1 MGATVT
7 ITPVDEI
14 DDLFCKYRG
23 QSGPQPVEL
32 SLDIRT
38 GALSCAYD
46 PTIGGGSTFDH
57 YHRLILAERIPCLTA
72 EAANAFMAEVVP
84 LAQLVVDGAT
94 VEWDGS
100 NHVGRFTT
108 AAMAAWERITE
119 LCDEGAFDDS
129 QTVSWWSVSSWF
141 SEGDAA
147 TVETLGITADTTD
160 EQLEAMAKEQVE
172 IAATNGAA
180 GYNILDDDETLT
192 YLTGLRDEL
201 RDEVRKQLWDVAEE
215 HEETERKRNRLIRQV
230 KGWRV
235 EADDLRSIGAL
246 AGISHTEVR
255 RISMQRELTIQIR
268 ILQDDQRT
276 WRPVFGKNY
285 TSNTGILE
293 DAAGDVLATQAIH
306 VGPLDGPDVVTTW
319 RVVVWAGHDADT
331 STEPLFVYDEAKR
344 QARIAREAKRQ
355 ASIARFERA
364 GQ

>member
-14 DDLFCKYRG
+14 DDLFCKYPG

-38 GALSCAYD
+38 GQLSCAYN

-141 SEGDAA
+141 SEGDAD
-147 TVETLGITADTTD
+147 TVESLGITADTTD
-160 EQLEAMAKEQVE
+160 QQLGDL
-172 IAATNGAA
+172 AAAEVVSATRNGEA
-180 GYNILDDDETLT
+180 GYNLLDLDETLT

-201 RDEVRKQLWDVAEE
+201 RDEVRKQLEDVAEQ
-215 HEETERKRNRLIRQV
+215 HEEMKRERNRLIRRV
-230 KGWRV
+230 KSWNDEG
-235 EADDLRSIGAL
+235 DTLRSIGTL
-246 AGISHTEVR
+246 AGVSHTKVAQ
-255 RISMQRELTIQIR
+255 IAKQREFTIQIQ
-268 ILQDDQRT
+268 ILQDDLRT
-276 WRPVFGKNY
+276 WRPVFGKDY

-293 DAAGDVLATQAIH
+293 DAAVDVLATRALY

-319 RVVVWAGHDADT
+319 RVVVWDGHDADT
-331 STEPLFVYDEAKR
+331 STEPLFIFDEAKR
-344 QARIAREAKRQ
+344 QARIAR
-355 ASIARFERA
+355 FEQ
-364 GQ
+364 GGE